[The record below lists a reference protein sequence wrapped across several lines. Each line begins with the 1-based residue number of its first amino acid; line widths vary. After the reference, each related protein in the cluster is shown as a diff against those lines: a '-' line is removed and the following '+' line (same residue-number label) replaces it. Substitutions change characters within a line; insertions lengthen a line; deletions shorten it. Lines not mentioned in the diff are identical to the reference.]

1 MKVVDIVC
9 IAGMAATLA
18 GDVEA
23 VDFLFTATPNGNWNV
38 VANWNEGTRVPGAGD
53 TATVKNTGTV
63 LITQDQSASTLIL
76 GSGGNGHAEL
86 SGGTLSTTSSKVG
99 DVGCTVTFMQT
110 GGAHAISSWLYLA
123 ESDNAS
129 GTYHL
134 QGGSLQALS
143 ERIGF
148 RGTGRFIQTGGTNT
162 VGDDLIVNTEGTPTC
177 SYAMSNG
184 VLSVKDRETVGAY
197 GKGTFAQ
204 HDGIHSVG
212 GQLRVG
218 ENATGSFAIH
228 GGSLSATGVVY
239 VGYSASGS
247 YEQTGGSVAALGDV
261 VVGKNA
267 AGIGTGSLSGGTMTI
282 GNRLVLGEA
291 AGSRGAFELSGGTLT
306 IASGIEPLAGSPS
319 FAFLG
324 GTLHTGF
331 VGAGLGA
338 LTNQAGVLAPGV
350 SIGETTFYCNYVQ
363 KPEGTLQI
371 ELDDTAIDVVKNI
384 TYATLDGRLDVVLQD
399 GFEPEAGWISAP
411 FLKTINGISGAFA
424 KVTPRWS
431 VDVSANGKE
440 LRLKRLPPNGTVVV
454 VR

>member
-1 MKVVDIVC
+1 MKIVRTVC
-9 IAGMAATLA
+9 LVGMLASLA
-18 GDVEA
+18 GGVGA
-23 VDFLFTATPNGNWNV
+23 ADFLFTATPSGNWNV
-38 VANWNEGTRVPGAGD
+38 VGNWNEGTRVPAAGD

-63 LITQDQSASTLIL
+63 LITQDQSATTLVL
-76 GSGGNGHAEL
+76 GSTGSGHAEL
-86 SGGTLSTTSSKVG
+86 SGGTLSTTTTKVG
-99 DVGCTVTFMQT
+99 DVGCTVTFTQT
-110 GGAHAISSWLYLA
+110 GGAHAISGWLYLA
-123 ESDNAS
+123 ESSNAS

-134 QGGSLQALS
+134 QGGSLQALN

-148 RGTGRFIQTGGTNT
+148 RGTGRFIQSGGTNT
-162 VGDDLIVNTEGTPTC
+162 IGDDLIVNSEGTPTC
-177 SYAMSNG
+177 SYTMSNG
-184 VLSVKDRETVGAY
+184 VLSVKDRETVGSY
-197 GKGTFAQ
+197 GQGVFVQ
-204 HDGIHSVG
+204 HDGIHAVG

-239 VGYSASGS
+239 VGYSKSGS
-247 YEQTGGSVAALGDV
+247 YEQTGGSVATLGDF
-261 VVGKNA
+261 VVGRNA
-267 AGIGTGSLSGGTMTI
+267 AGIGTGSLSGGAMTI

-291 AGSRGAFELSGGTLT
+291 TGSQGAFELSGGTLT
-306 IASGIEPLAGSPS
+306 VASGIEPLAGSPS

-384 TYATLDGRLDVVLQD
+384 TYATLDGCLDVVLQE
-399 GFEPEAGWISAP
+399 GFDPEAGWISAP
-411 FLKTINGISGAFA
+411 FLKTINGISGSFA